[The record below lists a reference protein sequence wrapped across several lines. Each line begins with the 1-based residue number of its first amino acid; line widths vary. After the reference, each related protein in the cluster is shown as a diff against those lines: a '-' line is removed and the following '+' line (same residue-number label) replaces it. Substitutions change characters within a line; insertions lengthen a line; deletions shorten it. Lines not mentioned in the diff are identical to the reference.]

1 MHSHTCFVCVHVKL
15 SAGSVKD
22 LQRPH
27 RPAHWCHAQAC
38 RLTFSSS
45 HKQKQGCA
53 RSLFLTYTHSCR
65 RNYPDWLWKDWRS
78 AGSAKSH
85 RRCSSPSDT
94 VIQITRTQRKQLLST
109 VKHRIISLLVRGS
122 KLNKHKFVAL
132 FYTKLLQSHIGVSNK
147 Y

>member
-1 MHSHTCFVCVHVKL
+1 MHNQACFVCVYVKL

-27 RPAHWCHAQAC
+27 RPVHRRHAHAC

-45 HKQKQGCA
+45 HKQKQACA
-53 RSLFLTYTHSCR
+53 QSLFLTYTQSCR
-65 RNYPDWLWKDWRS
+65 RNYPAWLRKDWRS
-78 AGSAKSH
+78 TGSAKSH
-85 RRCSSPSDT
+85 RRCSGPSDT

-109 VKHRIISLLVRGS
+109 VEHGIISLPVQGS

-132 FYTKLLQSHIGVSNK
+132 LYTKLLQSHTGVSNK

>member
-1 MHSHTCFVCVHVKL
+1 MHNRTCFVCVYVKL

-45 HKQKQGCA
+45 HEQKHGCA
-53 RSLFLTYTHSCR
+53 QSPFLTYTQSCR
-65 RNYPDWLWKDWRS
+65 RNYPEWLRKDWRS

-94 VIQITRTQRKQLLST
+94 VIQITRTQRKQLLLT
-109 VKHRIISLLVRGS
+109 VEQGIISLLVQGS
-122 KLNKHKFVAL
+122 KLNKHNFVAL
-132 FYTKLLQSHIGVSNK
+132 IYKKCLQSHIGVSNK